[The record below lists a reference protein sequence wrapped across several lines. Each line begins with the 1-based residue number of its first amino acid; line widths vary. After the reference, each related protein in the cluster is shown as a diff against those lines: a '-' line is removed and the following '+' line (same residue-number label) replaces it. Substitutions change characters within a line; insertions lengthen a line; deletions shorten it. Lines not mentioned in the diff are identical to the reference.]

1 MAYSNSALNPL
12 IYTGFNE
19 NFKKGMTFIDVI
31 SYNKSVCI
39 ALKWHLKSDK
49 PIVYNINRRLRIFS
63 LRNRVFSKISV
74 KLERKDI

>member
-31 SYNKSVCI
+31 SYNKSVYI
-39 ALKWHLKSDK
+39 ALKLHLKSDK
-49 PIVYNINRRLRIFS
+49 SIVYNINRILRLFSS
-63 LRNRVFSKISV
+63 LRWGNFFNIS
-74 KLERKDI
+74 